1 MTDPTSDPRAAPAEG
16 ASPDATL
23 DADPLHGDPRIREY
37 FGDIYPRVLSFAELL
52 AAEGAERGLIG
63 PREVSRLWE
72 RHILNSAALAPY
84 LGEGRVADVGSGAGL
99 PGMVLAAMDPSRDY
113 VLIEPME
120 RRTQWLFEVAAQCG
134 IDNVRVVRGR
144 AEEVAES
151 VEADVVTAR
160 AVAAIDKLVKWCSP
174 LLSTQGRLVL
184 LKGRSAADELDRA
197 KYTLRKQRFSGEIY
211 TAGTIEGVEPTTVVV
226 LTRS

>member
-1 MTDPTSDPRAAPAEG
+1 MTDDVLEPPQG
-16 ASPDATL
+16 
-23 DADPLHGDPRIREY
+23 DPLSGSAAVREY
-37 FGDIYPRVLSFAELL
+37 FGDTYPRVLAFADMLS
-52 AAEGAERGLIG
+52 AEGVERGLIG
-63 PREVSRLWE
+63 PREVGRIWE

-174 LLSTQGRLVL
+174 LLSPQGRLVL

>member
-1 MTDPTSDPRAAPAEG
+1 MTDDVLEPPQRDPFSGSAAV
-16 ASPDATL
+16 
-23 DADPLHGDPRIREY
+23 REY
-37 FGDIYPRVLSFAELL
+37 FGDTYPRVLAFADMLS
-52 AAEGAERGLIG
+52 AEGVERGLIG
-63 PREVSRLWE
+63 PREVGRIWE

-174 LLSTQGRLVL
+174 LLSPQGRLVL

>member
-1 MTDPTSDPRAAPAEG
+1 MTDDVLEPPQG
-16 ASPDATL
+16 
-23 DADPLHGDPRIREY
+23 DPLSGSAAVREY
-37 FGDIYPRVLSFAELL
+37 FGDTYPRVLAFADMLS
-52 AAEGAERGLIG
+52 AEGVERGLIG
-63 PREVSRLWE
+63 PREVGRIWE

-174 LLSTQGRLVL
+174 LLSPQGRLVL

-211 TAGTIEGVEPTTVVV
+211 TAGTIEGVEHTTVVV

>member
-1 MTDPTSDPRAAPAEG
+1 MTDDVLEPPQG
-16 ASPDATL
+16 
-23 DADPLHGDPRIREY
+23 DPLSGSAAVREY
-37 FGDIYPRVLSFAELL
+37 FGDAYPRVLAFADMLS
-52 AAEGAERGLIG
+52 AEGVERGLIG
-63 PREVSRLWE
+63 PREIGRIWE

-174 LLSTQGRLVL
+174 LLSPQGRLVL

>member
-1 MTDPTSDPRAAPAEG
+1 MTDDVLEPPQG
-16 ASPDATL
+16 
-23 DADPLHGDPRIREY
+23 DPLSGSPAVREY
-37 FGDIYPRVLSFAELL
+37 FGDTYPRVLAFADMLS
-52 AAEGAERGLIG
+52 AEGVERGLIG
-63 PREVSRLWE
+63 PREVGRIWE
-72 RHILNSAALAPY
+72 RHILNSAALAPH

-174 LLSTQGRLVL
+174 LLSPQGRLVL

-197 KYTLRKQRFSGEIY
+197 KYTLRKQRFSGEIH

>member
-1 MTDPTSDPRAAPAEG
+1 MTDDVLEPPQG
-16 ASPDATL
+16 
-23 DADPLHGDPRIREY
+23 DPLSGSAAVREY
-37 FGDIYPRVLSFAELL
+37 FGDTYPRVLAFADMLS
-52 AAEGAERGLIG
+52 AEGVERGLIG
-63 PREVSRLWE
+63 PREVGRIWE
-72 RHILNSAALAPY
+72 RHILNSAALAPH

-174 LLSTQGRLVL
+174 LLSPQGRLVL